1 MGRRLRCALRAS
13 RSAALASA
21 VALAPVAALPAA
33 GTATGVWRTADGDA
47 LIEIAECGAPLCGRL
62 VWMRDPP
69 HDDDRNNPDPA
80 LRARRLCGLEILWGF
95 VAAGENAWNG
105 GSVYDAKSGNTYRG
119 TLRLE
124 PDGALS
130 LRGYVGI
137 PLFGRSERWT
147 RDAAPER
154 CAR

>member
-1 MGRRLRCALRAS
+1 MGRRLRRALRAS
-13 RSAALASA
+13 RSGALAA
-21 VALAPVAALPAA
+21 ACALGGIAA
-33 GTATGVWRTADGDA
+33 GAETPVGIWRTADGDA
-47 LIEIAECGAPLCGRL
+47 LIEIAACDAALCGRI

-80 LRARRLCGLEILWGF
+80 LRARPLCGLEILSGF
-95 VAAGENAWNG
+95 VADGDDAWSG
-105 GSVYDAKSGNTYRG
+105 GRVYDAKSGNTYRG

-124 PDGALS
+124 PDDALS

-147 RDAAPER
+147 RDAAPQR